1 MDIRIVEL
9 LNKYIEIL
17 KVEEALGTPATEMRA
32 LIGRIGEIY
41 AVIKTDGELAS
52 ASNQQ
57 GYDVI
62 QGNGR
67 TLSVKT
73 TATLRGTIN
82 INKNTSHLA
91 NDTMVVLYEDGK
103 LRVIYHQDTD
113 TLINY
118 QGTLSLY
125 RVSVLAGNPI
135 KMYYTRPNS
144 GDTARVWDI
153 CVENK
158 NLSRKEIIELC
169 VCEGINKVTAST
181 QYSDWTNRKVGV
193 ERD

>member
-17 KVEEALGTPATEMRA
+17 KVEESLGTPATEMRA

-41 AVIKTDGELAS
+41 AAIKTDGKLANS
-52 ASNQQ
+52 VNQH

-73 TATLRGTIN
+73 TGTLRSTIS
-82 INKNTSHLA
+82 INQKTAHLA
-91 NDTMVVLYEDGK
+91 DDTMVVLYEDGELK
-103 LRVIYHQDTD
+103 VIYHQDTE
-113 TLINY
+113 TLVNY
-118 QGTLSLY
+118 EGTLSLY

-135 KMYYTRPNS
+135 QMYYTRPRS
-144 GDTARVWDI
+144 GDTSRVWDI
-153 CVENK
+153 CEANQD
-158 NLSRKEIIELC
+158 LSRKEIIEIC
-169 VCEGINKVTAST
+169 VAEGIHKVTAST
-181 QYSDWTNRKVGV
+181 QYSDWTNRKPSP
-193 ERD
+193 